1 VPEAADLLGPE
12 QLAESRPDRSALL
25 RLRCIGCEVLARPI
39 YLCAAMSPRT
49 VDVSLL
55 RIALHETP
63 ATLRARLQAEIDAA
77 GPEYDAVVLAYG
89 LCGGA
94 TVGLAAGRVPLIV
107 PRAHDCITVF
117 LGSRERY
124 QREFAKHPG
133 TYWYAADYL
142 ERSDREME
150 GASTGLFG
158 VGASTDAELQAAY
171 AEYLERF
178 GRDNADYLM
187 ETMGAWREH
196 YDRAVLLDLPIGGSA
211 DAERRAKAEAER
223 RGWLFERVT
232 GDLLLIRRL
241 LEADWADDFL
251 VLQPGQRLAMSYDAE
266 VVRAIAG
273 EEAALL

>member
-1 VPEAADLLGPE
+1 MPEAADLQGPE

-39 YLCAAMSPRT
+39 YLCAAMSPHI
-49 VDVSLL
+49 VDVSFL

-63 ATLRARLQAEIDAA
+63 ATFRARLQAEIDAA

-94 TVGLAAGRVPLIV
+94 TVGLAAGRAPLIV
-107 PRAHDCITVF
+107 PRAHDCITLF

-124 QREFAKHPG
+124 QREFVEHPG

-142 ERSDREME
+142 ERSDTEME

-171 AEYLERF
+171 AEYVERF
-178 GRDNADYLM
+178 GPDNADYLM

-196 YDRAVLLDLPIGGSA
+196 YDRAVFLDLDLGDTSVG
-211 DAERRAKAEAER
+211 AERARHEAER
-223 RGWLFERVT
+223 RGWLFERIV
-232 GDLLLIRRL
+232 GDLTLVRRL
-241 LEADWADDFL
+241 LQGDWADDFL
-251 VLQPGQRLAMSYDAE
+251 ALQPGQRLEMTYDENVLGAS
-266 VVRAIAG
+266 G
-273 EEAALL
+273 S